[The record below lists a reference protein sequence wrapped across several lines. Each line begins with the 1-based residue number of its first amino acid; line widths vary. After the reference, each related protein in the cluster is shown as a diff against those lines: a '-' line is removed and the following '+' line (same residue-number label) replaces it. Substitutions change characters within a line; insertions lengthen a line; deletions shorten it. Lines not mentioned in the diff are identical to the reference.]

1 MLERTKRTLFRIC
14 FLLPVSK
21 VEPKLDHETGSS
33 SDQNVPAMAQQ
44 HYPQVVADFDFNQAI
59 FTVVNPEGQKCSLC
73 STAKA
78 FLFLRPKKGCCQVQ
92 IGICQQEFEV
102 NIRDKYKT

>member
-1 MLERTKRTLFRIC
+1 MLERTKRTLFRIS
-14 FLLPVSK
+14 FLLSK
-21 VEPKLDHETGSS
+21 VEPKVDHETGSG
-33 SDQNVPAMAQQ
+33 SDQNVPAPARQ
-44 HYPQVVADFDFNQAI
+44 HYPQVVVDFNQAI
-59 FTVVNPEGQKCSLC
+59 FTVVNPEGQQCSLC